1 MENLRIKTTKTIESY
16 IDIPKYFRINHSQYY
31 KIVSDKSY
39 VLVSYYGTTK
49 EEMEGLTVYPEIE
62 VKMVDHLYIYIQGK
76 DLIELTKEQFTEKFD
91 ACMAFID
98 QL

>member
-16 IDIPKYFRINHSQYY
+16 IDIPKYFRINNSQYY
-31 KIVSDKSY
+31 KIVSDKTY
-39 VLVSYYGTTK
+39 VVVRYYDTNK
-49 EEMEGLTVYPEIE
+49 KEMEGLILYPEIQTRI
-62 VKMVDHLYIYIQGK
+62 VDCLYIHIQGQ
-76 DLIELTKEQFTEKFD
+76 DIIEISKQEFTEKFD

>member
-16 IDIPKYFRINHSQYY
+16 VDVPKYFRIHNSQYY

-39 VLVSYYGTTK
+39 VLVTYYGTTK

-62 VKMVDHLYIYIQGK
+62 VKMVNHLYIYIQDK
-76 DLIELTKEQFTEKFD
+76 DIIELTKEQFTEKFD